1 MKVTIEHRTKVTV
14 ELPKY
19 FVLEGWNNRVFM
31 TFGEKS
37 VVRVYNPGI
46 DESLA
51 LYSQI
56 ETASIEY
63 LSYLGDVKPI
73 AISEDQFKHEFIKAS
88 LAIEALLN

>member
-1 MKVTIEHRTKVTV
+1 MKVTIEQHTKVTV

-19 FVLEGWNNRVFM
+19 FILKDWDNRFFM

-37 VVRVYNPGI
+37 VVRIYNPGI

-56 ETASIEY
+56 ETVSVSY
-63 LSYLGDVKPI
+63 LGYLGDVRPI
-73 AISEDQFKHEFIKAS
+73 AISEDRFKHEFIKAS
-88 LAIEALLN
+88 LAIESLLN

>member
-1 MKVTIEHRTKVTV
+1 MKVTIEQHTKVTV

-19 FVLEGWNNRVFM
+19 FILKDWDNRFFM
-31 TFGEKS
+31 TFGENS
-37 VVRVYNPGI
+37 VVRIYNPGI

-56 ETASIEY
+56 ETVSVSY
-63 LSYLGDVKPI
+63 LGYLGDVRPI
-73 AISEDQFKHEFIKAS
+73 AISEDRFKHEFIKAS